1 MSHQLYSR
9 RAGQSGFTLMELL
22 VVLVI
27 MGFLLGMI
35 VPRLGSVAD
44 SAVDT
49 VCDSNNKGVRYFTK
63 LFLDEK
69 GRLPNGLTN
78 LVVHDGTN
86 FVTDYDDD
94 TTDRV
99 GTAKM
104 KSDLDPSNGADFFAP
119 DFIERNAVSL
129 YTLTADEATELKKMG
144 ISYVL
149 NLVGENRAME
159 KVTIAAGVPVAMA
172 GENITS
178 AFAAGNFPVGNPF
191 WFGRI
196 LLGVGEQSELVTGGF
211 IQAAALCPGGIQ
223 QKDNVTYN
231 NYVIVLPRL
240 EATVALMDASVT
252 EPADGVLYAQANAE
266 GTTTPAADGEL
277 REFTIEAQEKWEF
290 DFSCPEGHKWPD
302 NDNDTWTITA
312 TAP

>member
-1 MSHQLYSR
+1 MYDKFSSR

-69 GRLPNGLTN
+69 GRLPSGLTN
-78 LVVHDGTN
+78 LVVSDGTA
-86 FVTDYDDD
+86 FIADYDDD
-94 TTDRV
+94 TTDV
-99 GTAKM
+99 VDKSKM
-104 KSDLDPSNGADFFAP
+104 KSDMDPSNGADFFAP
-119 DFIERNAVSL
+119 DFVERNGVTL
-129 YTLTADEATELKKMG
+129 HTLTADEATELKKMG

-149 NLVGENRAME
+149 NLVGENRPME
-159 KVTIAAGVPVAMA
+159 RQAIEAGAPVAMA
-172 GENITS
+172 GTIADT
-178 AFAAGNFPVGNPF
+178 FDAGNFPEGNPF
-191 WFGRI
+191 WYGRI
-196 LLGVGEQSELVTGGF
+196 LLGVGEQSELVTAGF

-223 QKDNVTYN
+223 QQDNVTYN
-231 NYVIVLPRL
+231 NYVVVLPRL
-240 EATVALMDASVT
+240 KATVDDLGSWVLDGT
-252 EPADGVLYAQANAE
+252 DPATLYALDAE
-266 GTTTPAADGEL
+266 DADGEL
-277 REFTIEAQEKWEF
+277 REFTIAAQEKWEF

-302 NDNDTWTITA
+302 NDNDTWTVST